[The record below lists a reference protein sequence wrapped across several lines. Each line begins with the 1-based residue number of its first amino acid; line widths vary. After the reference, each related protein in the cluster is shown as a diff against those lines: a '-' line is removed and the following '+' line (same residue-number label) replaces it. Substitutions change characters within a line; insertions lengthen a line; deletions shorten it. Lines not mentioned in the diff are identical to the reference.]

1 MSWYETFLLV
11 ADENI
16 AVIIAVAAF
25 VVLAWLGL
33 KRGKG
38 KK

>member
-1 MSWYETFLLV
+1 MTPWYDIFLKV

-16 AVIIAVAAF
+16 GVIIAVAAF
-25 VVLAWLGL
+25 VVLIWLSGKL
-33 KRGKG
+33 KG

>member
-1 MSWYETFLLV
+1 MSWYDTFLLV

-16 AVIIAVAAF
+16 GVIIAVAAF
-25 VVLAWLGL
+25 VVIGWLGL
-33 KRGKG
+33 KRGK